1 MRAERT
7 SCTTMRTSEVCAIY
21 SSPLTDAL
29 PAHDSARSSVGCCVF
44 VLCMGARA
52 CPTKCPRQ
60 LYMRASV
67 PPAHA
72 PALQYYSK
80 PQQVHRRV
88 IVRGTAAVAGPET
101 ARRRRCDAHA
111 DARATR
117 AGLWAAVPQLVSE
130 SAMIALYMLTSN
142 TRGSHELRS
151 LV

>member
-1 MRAERT
+1 MRVERT

-88 IVRGTAAVAGPET
+88 IVRGTAAVPVAGPET

-142 TRGSHELRS
+142 TQLKK
-151 LV
+151 LT

>member
-1 MRAERT
+1 MRVERT

-101 ARRRRCDAHA
+101 ARHA
-111 DARATR
+111 DGATHTQTR
-117 AGLWAAVPQLVSE
+117 ARRAQGCGLLCHSSCPSPL
-130 SAMIALYMLTSN
+130 
-142 TRGSHELRS
+142 
-151 LV
+151 